1 MKIFSFFKWKTSPPK
16 ILSGEATT
24 GYALQNWG
32 SKERKKRE
40 PEKQESPH
48 RKESVK
54 GILRMMWQEPP
65 GWQLHQA

>member
-1 MKIFSFFKWKTSPPK
+1 MKIFSFLKWKTPPPK
-16 ILSGEATT
+16 ILSGEATK

-40 PEKQESPH
+40 TEKQEIPH

-65 GWQLHQA
+65 GW